1 MTPGRG
7 SLLSMLLPLPKK
19 THEDTGVCRVSG
31 EDRPGVHVDDPR
43 VEQAARR
50 WQRGCPE
57 RSTPREA
64 PTTVRIA
71 VDQAQVGHRHGYRLT
86 VRTDE
91 IELLG
96 GSPAGCF
103 YGLQTLTQLTDFSAG
118 EVPCCVI
125 DDWPDFAARGLLH
138 DVTRGKVPTLDTL
151 KTLADRLAAMKLNQ
165 LQLYIEHAF
174 VFHFDPDICG
184 PDDGLTPDE
193 IRELDAYCRERFID
207 LVPAVAT
214 LGHMGRILSLPKY
227 RHLAEIEPTKS
238 WAEMTWP
245 ERARGFTLNIINPES
260 HALVERIWSEI
271 LDAFS
276 SPVVNICGDEP
287 WDLGKGKNREHC
299 AASAPGE
306 PYIDHILRT
315 HALCAARGHR
325 TQVWSDVVRNHPGL
339 FHRLPK
345 DLTILHWG
353 YDDRADCEGTRAFT
367 DPGLDTIVCPGTSGW
382 KRIINAMGLAER
394 NIAAFAAAGRKHGAT
409 GLLNTDW
416 GDHGHFNPLACSWHG
431 IALGAALAWNA
442 DHPIGPEFD
451 RCFAR
456 TVLGLGDPA
465 IISDLRQASAIA
477 DRCETWRLFWQPLQ
491 QVRDDPTLPAIDEA
505 EGAAESAGHALRRLE
520 SLVPPALSD
529 PRDVTELTLACL
541 FTELFAE
548 KVKDARAG
556 PLRAACGM
564 KSRRAASPRGLSAR
578 HRSDWSERLSHAARD
593 YAQSWNARNKPSGLR
608 DILDALVVVADDIGS
623 SNR

>member
-1 MTPGRG
+1 MTPARG
-7 SLLSMLLPLPKK
+7 SFRSMLLPLPKK
-19 THEDTGVCRVSG
+19 IREDTGVCRVFR
-31 EDRPGVHVDDPR
+31 EDRLGVHVDDPR

-50 WQRGCPE
+50 WQSRCPE

-64 PTTVRIA
+64 STTVRIA

-86 VRTDE
+86 VRTDG

-96 GSPAGCF
+96 GSAAGCF

-125 DDWPDFAARGLLH
+125 DDRPDFATRGLLH

-151 KTLADRLAAMKLNQ
+151 KTLADRLAAVKVNQ

-174 VFHFDPDICG
+174 TFAFDPDICG
-184 PDDGLTPDE
+184 PADGLTPDE
-193 IRELDAYCRERFID
+193 IRQLDAYCKDRFID

-214 LGHMGRILSLPKY
+214 LGHMGRILSMPRY
-227 RHLAEIEPTKS
+227 RHLAEIEPTQS
-238 WAEMTWP
+238 WAEMTWL
-245 ERARGFTLNIINPES
+245 ERARGFTLDIINPES
-260 HALVERIWSEI
+260 HALVERISSEI

-287 WDLGKGKNREHC
+287 WDLGKGKNREHL
-299 AASAPGE
+299 ATSAPGG

-315 HALCAARGHR
+315 HALCAARGRR

-339 FHRLPK
+339 LHRLPK
-345 DLTILHWG
+345 DLTVLHWG
-353 YDDRADCEGTRAFT
+353 YDDRADYDGTRAFT
-367 DPGLDTIVCPGTSGW
+367 NAGLDTMVCPGTSGW

-431 IALGAALAWNA
+431 IALGAARAWNA
-442 DHPIGPEFD
+442 DHPIGPQFD

-456 TVLGLGDPA
+456 TVLGLDDVDLIA
-465 IISDLRQASAIA
+465 DLRRTSAIA
-477 DRCETWRLFWQPLQ
+477 DRCETWRLLWQPFQ
-491 QVRDDPTLPAIDEA
+491 QVSDDPTLPRLGQA
-505 EGAAESAGHALRRLE
+505 EQAFDAAQIALTRLRSVHASSGDQSRDLR
-520 SLVPPALSD
+520 
-529 PRDVTELTLACL
+529 ELTLACE
-541 FTELFAE
+541 FAALFAE
-548 KVKDARAG
+548 KVRHARASQA
-556 PLRAACGM
+556 RAAGF
-564 KSRRAASPRGLSAR
+564 SPRDLPASG
-578 HRSDWSERLSHAARD
+578 HWSERLSHAARD
-593 YAQSWNARNKPSGLR
+593 YAQSWNARNKPSGLP
-608 DILDALVVVADDIGS
+608 DILNALAAVADDLGPPDQPMADAP
-623 SNR
+623 NP

>member
-1 MTPGRG
+1 
-7 SLLSMLLPLPKK
+7 MLLPLPKK
-19 THEDTGVCRVSG
+19 MREDTGVCRVFR
-31 EDRPGVHVDDPR
+31 EDRLGVHVDDPR

-50 WQRGCPE
+50 WQRRCPV

-103 YGLQTLTQLTDFSAG
+103 HGLQTLTQLTDFSAG

-125 DDWPDFAARGLLH
+125 DDRPDFATRGLLH

-151 KTLADRLAAMKLNQ
+151 RTVADRLAAMKVNQ

-174 VFHFDPDICG
+174 VFDFDPDICG

-227 RHLAEIEPTKS
+227 RHLAEIEPTQS

-245 ERARGFTLNIINPES
+245 ERARGFTRDMRNPES
-260 HALVERIWSEI
+260 RALVERIWSEI

-287 WDLGKGKNREHC
+287 WDLGRGKNRERF
-299 AASAPGE
+299 ATGAPGG

-315 HALCAARGHR
+315 HALCAARGRR
-325 TQVWSDVVRNHPGL
+325 TQVWSDVVRNHPDL
-339 FHRLPK
+339 FDRLPK
-345 DLTILHWG
+345 DLTVLHWG
-353 YDDRADCEGTRAFT
+353 YDHSTDYEGTRAFT
-367 DPGLDTIVCPGTSGW
+367 DAGPDTMVCPGTSGW

-416 GDHGHFNPLACSWHG
+416 GDHGHFNALACSWHG

-456 TVLGLGDPA
+456 TVLGFGDA
-465 IISDLRQASAIA
+465 DLIADLRRTSAIA

-505 EGAAESAGHALRRLE
+505 EGAAEAAGRALRRLE
-520 SLVPPALSD
+520 SLVPPGGSD

-541 FTELFAE
+541 LTELFAE
-548 KVKDARAG
+548 KVKYARARQA
-556 PLRAACGM
+556 RAAGEM
-564 KSRRAASPRGLSAR
+564 KSRRAGSPRGLSTPD
-578 HRSDWSERLSHAARD
+578 RSDWPERLSRASDAFARC
-593 YAQSWNARNKPSGLR
+593 WRARNKPSGLR
-608 DILDALVVVADDIGS
+608 DILNALAVVADDLCPPGQPMADAP
-623 SNR
+623 NP

>member
-1 MTPGRG
+1 MTPDRG
-7 SLLSMLLPLPKK
+7 PLLSMLLPLPKK
-19 THEDTGVCRVSG
+19 TREDTGVCRVFR
-31 EDRPGVHVDDPR
+31 EDRLGVHVDDPR

-50 WQRGCPE
+50 WQRRCPE
-57 RSTPREA
+57 RSTMCETS
-64 PTTVRIA
+64 TTVRIA
-71 VDQAQVGHRHGYRLT
+71 VDRSLVERVDGYRLS
-86 VRTDE
+86 VRPAG

-96 GSPAGCF
+96 GSAAACCH
-103 YGLQTLTQLTDFSAG
+103 GLQTLTQLTDFSAG

-151 KTLADRLAAMKLNQ
+151 KAVADRLAAWKLNQ

-174 VFHFDPDICG
+174 VFRFDSDICG
-184 PDDGLTPDE
+184 PDDGLTADE
-193 IRELDAYCRERFID
+193 IRELDAYCKDRFID

-214 LGHMGRILSLPKY
+214 LGHMGRILSIPKY
-227 RHLAEIEPTKS
+227 RHLAEIEPTNS

-245 ERARGFTLNIINPES
+245 ERARGFTLDIINPES

-287 WDLGKGKNREHC
+287 WDLGKGKNREHF
-299 AASAPGE
+299 ATSAPGG

-315 HALCAARGHR
+315 HALCAARGRR
-325 TQVWSDVVRNHPGL
+325 TQVWSDVVRNHPDL
-339 FHRLPK
+339 FDRLPK
-345 DLTILHWG
+345 DLTVLHWG
-353 YDDRADCEGTRAFT
+353 YDDRVDCEGTRAFT
-367 DPGLDTIVCPGTSGW
+367 DAGLDTMVCPGTSGW

-394 NIAAFAAAGRKHGAT
+394 NIAAFAAAGRRHDAT

-451 RCFAR
+451 KCFAR
-456 TVLGLGDPA
+456 TVLGLGDPT

-477 DRCETWRLFWQPLQ
+477 DRYETWRLLWQPLQ
-491 QVRDDPTLPAIDEA
+491 QVGDDPTLPAIDEA
-505 EGAAESAGHALRRLE
+505 EGAAESAGRVQRRLE
-520 SLVPPALSD
+520 SLVPPAVPD
-529 PRDVTELTLACL
+529 PRDVTELTLACE
-541 FTELFAE
+541 FTELFAR
-548 KVKDARAG
+548 KVRLARSAG
-556 PLRAACGM
+556 F
-564 KSRRAASPRGLSAR
+564 SPRNLPASA
-578 HRSDWSERLSHAARD
+578 DWPARLSRASDAFARC
-593 YAQSWNARNKPSGLR
+593 WLARNKPSGLR
-608 DILDALVVVADDIGS
+608 DLLNALAVVADDLCPPDQQMADAP
-623 SNR
+623 NP